1 MKQASAD
8 GLRNKTKKPDKE
20 GITEEEE
27 NTFWEKNLLGSQT
40 AKSLLHTIYF
50 YNGKLF
56 GIRSNEHRNLRYIN
70 LRVESNCIIYDES
83 VSKTYH
89 GGLKDL
95 KYKPRV
101 VKHVCCKE
109 NCELG
114 HSRCLVECYKKYLEH
129 IKTLSEEIDAFYFKP
144 SLDETVFSYHRSPV
158 GINTLNK
165 ILPDKL
171 CGAAGLKKKTSHSL
185 RVTCATR
192 LFQNC
197 VQETLIRERTGH
209 RSDALIR
216 YEKKSEEQEKSVSSI
231 LGPPAC
237 LDKQKCPD
245 LGVDLSSELPLVDF
259 DFDVSG
265 DILLSNLEMPA
276 NETSSNVTNN
286 LSNCVFNNCTFAL
299 GK

>member
-8 GLRNKTKKPDKE
+8 GLTNKTKKPDKE

-70 LRVESNCIIYDES
+70 FRVESNCTKYDES

-101 VKHVCCKE
+101 VKHDCCKE

-158 GINTLNK
+158 GIKTLNK

-192 LFQNC
+192 LFQ
-197 VQETLIRERTGH
+197 
-209 RSDALIR
+209 R

-259 DFDVSG
+259 VFDVSG
-265 DILLSNLEMPA
+265 DILLSNP
-276 NETSSNVTNN
+276 
-286 LSNCVFNNCTFAL
+286 
-299 GK
+299 